1 MNPSGSSPRYR
12 PPGSPTVQLGMTRQ
26 KLSHRPRHVSP
37 TRPRS
42 RMMWSAPAAASSWLT
57 ESPACPAPTITV
69 STADVIDWRGA
80 TSGSIGARGPA
91 PGAVEAALSTAP
103 TSDPGG
109 DSMFGRRALLP
120 LFILV
125 ALLLS
130 ACGGSSSTAG
140 STKYSGTIHIASS
153 TWTGY
158 ALLYLADKKGIW
170 KTHGLDV
177 NFKDVEDPN
186 DRFIALAAGR
196 LEGMASTVDAFARQ
210 QSNGVAAVEV
220 FPIDASVGGDGIL
233 AKNTIQTVADLK
245 GKTVGVNQGS
255 VSEWFLAQVLE
266 KNGLHLSD
274 VKEQNMTS
282 GAAGAAFVASK
293 LDVAV
298 TWEPW
303 LTKATKARA
312 DGRVLVS
319 SKEYPDLI
327 MDSFAFR
334 KDFVQKYPDTVKD
347 FMKAYY
353 EAFTWMQ
360 ANQTEALKVIGDA
373 VQESPSDVSADLS
386 TLTLFDLSTGKQVI
400 GTSSSHGKIYDN
412 VKAAA
417 DFWKAQGKIDT
428 AVN

>member
-1 MNPSGSSPRYR
+1 
-12 PPGSPTVQLGMTRQ
+12 
-26 KLSHRPRHVSP
+26 
-37 TRPRS
+37 
-42 RMMWSAPAAASSWLT
+42 
-57 ESPACPAPTITV
+57 
-69 STADVIDWRGA
+69 
-80 TSGSIGARGPA
+80 
-91 PGAVEAALSTAP
+91 
-103 TSDPGG
+103 
-109 DSMFGRRALLP
+109 MFGKRSVLP
-120 LFILV
+120 LFMLAALV
-125 ALLLS
+125 LS
-130 ACGGSSSTAG
+130 ACGSSTTTT

-158 ALLYLADKKGIW
+158 ALIYLANSKNIW
-170 KTHGLDV
+170 KNHGLDV
-177 NFKDVEDPN
+177 SFKDVEDPN

-210 QSNGVAAVEV
+210 QSNGVQAVEV

-245 GKTVGVNQGS
+245 GKTVAVNQGS
-255 VSEWFLAQVLE
+255 VSEWFLAQVLL
-266 KNGLHLSD
+266 KNGLSLKD
-274 VKEQNMTS
+274 VKEQNMKS
-282 GAAGAAFVASK
+282 GEAGASFVAGK
-293 LDVAV
+293 VDVAV

-360 ANQTEALKVIGDA
+360 QNTADALKIIGDA
-373 VQESPSDVSADLS
+373 VGESSDDVKADLDTM
-386 TLTLFDLSTGKQVI
+386 TLYDLSAGKQVM
-400 GTSSSHGKIYDN
+400 GTSSSHGKIFDN

-417 DFWKAQGKIDT
+417 DFWKTQGKIDT
-428 AVN
+428 TVNPSDAVDPSFINSL

>member
-1 MNPSGSSPRYR
+1 MVG
-12 PPGSPTVQLGMTRQ
+12 
-26 KLSHRPRHVSP
+26 K
-37 TRPRS
+37 RS
-42 RMMWSAPAAASSWLT
+42 
-57 ESPACPAPTITV
+57 V
-69 STADVIDWRGA
+69 
-80 TSGSIGARGPA
+80 
-91 PGAVEAALSTAP
+91 
-103 TSDPGG
+103 
-109 DSMFGRRALLP
+109 LP

-125 ALLLS
+125 ALVLS
-130 ACGGSSSTAG
+130 ACGASNTASG

-158 ALLYLADKKGIW
+158 ALIYLANSKGIW
-170 KTHGLDV
+170 KQHGLDV
-177 NFKDVEDPN
+177 NFKDIEDPN

-245 GKTVGVNQGS
+245 GKTIGVNQGS

-274 VKEQNMTS
+274 VKEQNLTS

-303 LTKATKARA
+303 LSKAKART
-312 DGRVLVS
+312 DGHVLVS
-319 SKEYPDLI
+319 SKQYPDLI

-334 KDFVQKYPDTVKD
+334 KDFIQKYPDTVKD

-353 EAFTWMQ
+353 DAFTWMQ

-428 AVN
+428 AVNPSDAVDPSFINSL

>member
-1 MNPSGSSPRYR
+1 MVGKR
-12 PPGSPTVQLGMTRQ
+12 T
-26 KLSHRPRHVSP
+26 
-37 TRPRS
+37 
-42 RMMWSAPAAASSWLT
+42 
-57 ESPACPAPTITV
+57 
-69 STADVIDWRGA
+69 
-80 TSGSIGARGPA
+80 
-91 PGAVEAALSTAP
+91 
-103 TSDPGG
+103 
-109 DSMFGRRALLP
+109 LLP

-125 ALLLS
+125 ALVMS
-130 ACGGSSSTAG
+130 ACGASNSGST

-158 ALLYLADKKGIW
+158 AIIYLANAKGIW
-170 KTHGLDV
+170 RQHGLDV

-233 AKNTIQTVADLK
+233 AANTIQTVADLK
-245 GKTVGVNQGS
+245 GKTVAVNQGS
-255 VSEWFLAQVLE
+255 VSEWFLAQVLQ
-266 KNGLHLSD
+266 KNGLSLKD
-274 VKEQNMTS
+274 VKEQNMKS
-282 GAAGAAFVASK
+282 GEAGAAFVAK
-293 LDVAV
+293 RVDVAV

-360 ANQTEALKVIGDA
+360 QNTADALKIIGDA
-373 VQESPSDVSADLS
+373 VGESSDDVKADLDTM
-386 TLTLFDLSTGKQVI
+386 TLYDLSAGKQI
-400 GTSSSHGKIYDN
+400 MGTSSSHGKIYDN

-417 DFWKAQGKIDT
+417 DFWKTQGKIDT
-428 AVN
+428 TVNPSDAVDPS

>member
-1 MNPSGSSPRYR
+1 
-12 PPGSPTVQLGMTRQ
+12 
-26 KLSHRPRHVSP
+26 
-37 TRPRS
+37 
-42 RMMWSAPAAASSWLT
+42 
-57 ESPACPAPTITV
+57 
-69 STADVIDWRGA
+69 
-80 TSGSIGARGPA
+80 
-91 PGAVEAALSTAP
+91 
-103 TSDPGG
+103 
-109 DSMFGRRALLP
+109 MFGKRSLLP
-120 LFILV
+120 LFILA
-125 ALLLS
+125 ALVLS
-130 ACGGSSSTAG
+130 ACGSAG
-140 STKYSGTIHIASS
+140 TTTSTKYSGTIHIASS

-158 ALLYLADKKGIW
+158 ALIYLANSKNIW
-170 KTHGLDV
+170 KNHGLDV
-177 NFKDVEDPN
+177 SFKDVEDPN

-210 QSNGVAAVEV
+210 QSNGVQAVEV

-245 GKTVGVNQGS
+245 GKTIAVNQGS
-255 VSEWFLAQVLE
+255 VSEWFLAQVLL
-266 KNGLHLSD
+266 KNGLSLKD
-274 VKEQNMTS
+274 VKEQNMKS
-282 GAAGAAFVASK
+282 GEAGASFVAGK
-293 LDVAV
+293 VDVAV

-360 ANQTEALKVIGDA
+360 QNTADALKIIGDA
-373 VQESPSDVSADLS
+373 VGESSDDVKADLDTM
-386 TLTLFDLSTGKQVI
+386 TLYDLSAGKQVM

-417 DFWKAQGKIDT
+417 DFWKTQGKIDT
-428 AVN
+428 TVNPSDAVDPSFINSL

>member
-1 MNPSGSSPRYR
+1 
-12 PPGSPTVQLGMTRQ
+12 
-26 KLSHRPRHVSP
+26 
-37 TRPRS
+37 
-42 RMMWSAPAAASSWLT
+42 
-57 ESPACPAPTITV
+57 
-69 STADVIDWRGA
+69 
-80 TSGSIGARGPA
+80 
-91 PGAVEAALSTAP
+91 
-103 TSDPGG
+103 
-109 DSMFGRRALLP
+109 MFGKRSLLP

-125 ALLLS
+125 ALVLS
-130 ACGGSSSTAG
+130 ACGASNTASGSS
-140 STKYSGTIHIASS
+140 KYSGTIHIASS

-158 ALLYLADKKGIW
+158 ALIYLANSKGIW
-170 KTHGLDV
+170 RQHGLDV
-177 NFKDVEDPN
+177 NFKDIEDPN

-210 QSNGVAAVEV
+210 QSNGVGAVEV

-233 AKNTIQTVADLK
+233 AANSIQNVADLK

-274 VKEQNMTS
+274 VREQNMTS

-303 LTKATKARA
+303 LSKAKART
-312 DGRVLVS
+312 DGHVLVS
-319 SKEYPDLI
+319 SKQYPDLI

-334 KDFVQKYPDTVKD
+334 KDFIQKYPDTVKD

-353 EAFTWMQ
+353 DAFTWMQ

-386 TLTLFDLSTGKQVI
+386 TMTLFDLSTGKQVI

-428 AVN
+428 AVNPSDAVDPSFINSL

>member
-1 MNPSGSSPRYR
+1 
-12 PPGSPTVQLGMTRQ
+12 
-26 KLSHRPRHVSP
+26 
-37 TRPRS
+37 
-42 RMMWSAPAAASSWLT
+42 
-57 ESPACPAPTITV
+57 
-69 STADVIDWRGA
+69 
-80 TSGSIGARGPA
+80 
-91 PGAVEAALSTAP
+91 
-103 TSDPGG
+103 
-109 DSMFGRRALLP
+109 MFGKRSLLP

-125 ALLLS
+125 ALVLS
-130 ACGGSSSTAG
+130 ACGASNNAAT
-140 STKYSGTIHIASS
+140 STKFSGTIHIASS

-158 ALLYLADKKGIW
+158 ALIYLANAKGIW
-170 KTHGLDV
+170 RQHGLDV

-255 VSEWFLAQVLE
+255 VSEWFLGQVLE

-303 LTKATKARA
+303 LSKAKVRT
-312 DGRVLVS
+312 DGHVLVS
-319 SKEYPDLI
+319 SKQYPDLI

-353 EAFTWMQ
+353 DAFTWMQ

-373 VQESPSDVSADLS
+373 VQETPADVSADLS
-386 TLTLFDLSTGKQVI
+386 TMTLFDLSTGKQVI

-428 AVN
+428 VVNPNDAVDPSFINSL